1 MRKNNQFYIRKTHRY
16 LGVIIGAQFL
26 MWTLG
31 GLYFSWSN
39 IDVIHGDP
47 YIHQDHSIS
56 HKNSW
61 ESPTQVIQK
70 IKNLHDDLVINK
82 IQVVSILKD
91 PIYQI
96 LYTSENKKYI
106 QLAYAE
112 TGELRLPLTREEA
125 EKIAVNSFIPKKD
138 ITSVELINTENINAH
153 HEYRGSP
160 LPAYAIT
167 FDHPTRSVLYIS
179 KEMGT
184 LQKIRIDKWR
194 AFDFLWMLHIMDYRG
209 RDDFGNVLLKTFSI
223 LGLVTIFSGFT
234 LFIMSSPLL
243 KKRKNRT

>member
-1 MRKNNQFYIRKTHRY
+1 MRKNNQFYIRRTHRY
-16 LGVIIGAQFL
+16 LGVIIGIQFL

-31 GLYFSWSN
+31 GLYFSWSDM
-39 IDVIHGDP
+39 DVIHGDP
-47 YIHQDHSIS
+47 YIQQGHSIS
-56 HKNSW
+56 YEKSW

-70 IKNLHDDLVINK
+70 IKNLHNDLIIDK
-82 IQVVSILKD
+82 IQIVSILED
-91 PIYQI
+91 PVYQI
-96 LYTSENKKYI
+96 FYTSKDNKYI

-112 TGELRLPLTREEA
+112 TGLFRLPLSSGEA
-125 EKIAVNSFIPKKD
+125 KKVAANSFQPQSNINS
-138 ITSVELINTENINAH
+138 IALIDTENINAH

-160 LPAYAIT
+160 LPAYAVT

-179 KEMGT
+179 KELGT

-194 AFDFLWMLHIMDYRG
+194 AFDFLWMLHTMDYRS

-223 LGLVTIFSGFT
+223 LGLATIFSGFT
-234 LFIMSSPLL
+234 LFITSSPLL